1 VNDFKKILSK
11 SVKEEDIKI
20 SFNKDHLTT
29 ILTMHKTKTIKRN
42 NKTKILWVKEI
53 KISTI
58 KFKASKE
65 FLMGMQEHNSDKTRG
80 ETLDEGEGQ
89 VVVSIH
95 LEADLIINHR
105 EKSKLRKMNFL
116 NRMICLKN

>member
-1 VNDFKKILSK
+1 
-11 SVKEEDIKI
+11 
-20 SFNKDHLTT
+20 
-29 ILTMHKTKTIKRN
+29 
-42 NKTKILWVKEI
+42 
-53 KISTI
+53 
-58 KFKASKE
+58 
-65 FLMGMQEHNSDKTRG
+65 MGMQEHNSDKTRG

-95 LEADLIINHR
+95 LEGDLIINHR